1 MVTAAPI
8 PKTTILLAIVEYLGV
23 IWTLFVIFVFNGGA
37 VEEGVG
43 IGFCSSSSF
52 VVKIVVHKAKNRIC
66 NAWTAILSE
75 SIGRAAPTTGFG
87 NLKSTH
93 RKIRAIVKPFAR

>member
-23 IWTLFVIFVFNGGA
+23 IWTPFIIFVFNGGA
-37 VEEGVG
+37 VEDGVG
-43 IGFCSSSSF
+43 IDFCSSF
-52 VVKIVVHKAKNRIC
+52 VVKIVVHKAKNRTC
-66 NAWTAILSE
+66 NAWIAILSE
-75 SIGRAAPTTGFG
+75 SIGNAAPITGFG

-93 RKIRAIVKPFAR
+93 RKIRAIVKPFARE